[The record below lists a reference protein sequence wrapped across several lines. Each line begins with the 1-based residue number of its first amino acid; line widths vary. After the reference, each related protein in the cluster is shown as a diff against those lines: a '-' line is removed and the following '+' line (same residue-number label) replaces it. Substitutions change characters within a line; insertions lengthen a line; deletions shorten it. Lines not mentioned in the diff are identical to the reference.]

1 MLKLSKDRIKEKT
14 NKQKEDIKINRLIN
28 ENGTKEE
35 ILRLRKA
42 KEKDLRDNTTIYQE
56 QIKRELVKRIKDEK
70 YKKTKNRLIVV
81 FGLIVII
88 TIAIKFYDENK
99 INEIA
104 NEKLTVLRLN

>member
-14 NKQKEDIKINRLIN
+14 NKKKEDIKINRLIN

-56 QIKRELVKRIKDEK
+56 QIKRELVERIKDEK

-88 TIAIKFYDENK
+88 IVAIKFYDEDR